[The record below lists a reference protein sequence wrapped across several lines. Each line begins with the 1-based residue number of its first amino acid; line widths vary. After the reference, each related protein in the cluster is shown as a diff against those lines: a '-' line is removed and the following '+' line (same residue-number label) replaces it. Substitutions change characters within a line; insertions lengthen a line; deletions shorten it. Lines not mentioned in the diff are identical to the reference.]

1 MESSAQSHPVRPR
14 PKFIM
19 QSEPFALIAPDKP
32 ISPPHPQAA
41 AKKGSGAFSGQEP
54 FFGMDEQGKS
64 GVTVVGHLFVVAS
77 STPRRR
83 SHVELTR

>member
-41 AKKGSGAFSGQEP
+41 AKKGSGAF
-54 FFGMDEQGKS
+54 FGLDEQGKS